1 MYRVIEGIVEKNY
14 DATKTA
20 KTAMVMGMGV
30 IKDGNNVK
38 FPTSTTAKN
47 IFFVGKELIGTGLD
61 SMRELS
67 DYDLENIAEGEFVY
81 LDKPIIGEQYW
92 TNQTT
97 GAINVG
103 DYVAVNNA
111 GKFVKVVPATTAS
124 NLLVVSTTMK
134 DAGTHEGITIEVVD
148 WATA

>member
-1 MYRVIEGIVEKNY
+1 MYRVIEGIY

-20 KTAMVMGMGV
+20 KVAMVMGMGV
-30 IKDGNNVK
+30 VKDGNNVK

-81 LDKPIIGEQYW
+81 LDKPIIGKQYW
-92 TNQTT
+92 TNHH
-97 GAINVG
+97 
-103 DYVAVNNA
+103 
-111 GKFVKVVPATTAS
+111 F
-124 NLLVVSTTMK
+124 
-134 DAGTHEGITIEVVD
+134 
-148 WATA
+148 